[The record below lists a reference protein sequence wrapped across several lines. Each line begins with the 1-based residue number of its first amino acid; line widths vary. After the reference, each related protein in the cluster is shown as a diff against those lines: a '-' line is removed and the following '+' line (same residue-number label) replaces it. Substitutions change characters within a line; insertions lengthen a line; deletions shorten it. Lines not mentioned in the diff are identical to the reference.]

1 MVSFFSECLAE
12 NFYQFPW
19 EDQHCV
25 LLPEMMFCRNREVAS
40 HLPPSLGGKS
50 VPRYEVFALYMYCIS
65 LRWAEPKTDS
75 SCSSWYP
82 SSDEFWKFPLPCPHH
97 CALICLHCYEAW
109 KPMGNSDLFEMV
121 WGSWTWKNID

>member
-25 LLPEMMFCRNREVAS
+25 LLPEMMFCWNREVAS

-50 VPRYEVFALYMYCIS
+50 VPRYEVFACICTAS
-65 LRWAEPKTDS
+65 PWDGQSQRLIVVVPAGILHQTNFGS
-75 SCSSWYP
+75 FP
-82 SSDEFWKFPLPCPHH
+82 SHVLTTVLSFVSTVMRL
-97 CALICLHCYEAW
+97 
-109 KPMGNSDLFEMV
+109 GNQWVTVTYLKWF
-121 WGSWTWKNID
+121 GAHGHGRI